1 MLLLSSGNI
10 IEQTMIEQ
18 EHDDAMQRIV
28 LSPKDIQRVYDGDT
42 FFVNLPNQVD
52 VLGRNIGIRIRG
64 IDTPERRSNCRTSDQ
79 RSHEKALATKATVL
93 LRSQLISANTIVLT
107 NLGRDKYF
115 RVLATVHAD
124 GINVTHALMKEGLA
138 VLYDGGAKRTWCK

>member
-1 MLLLSSGNI
+1 MLLLSSGNV
-10 IEQTMIEQ
+10 IEQTRIEQ
-18 EHDDAMQRIV
+18 ERDDDMQRIV

-42 FFVNLPNQVD
+42 FFVNLPTQVD
-52 VLGRNIGIRIRG
+52 VFGRNIGIRIRG
-64 IDTPERRSNCRTSDQ
+64 IDTPERRSRCRTSDQ
-79 RSHEKALATKATVL
+79 RSHEKALATKATVM
-93 LRSQLISANTIVLT
+93 LRSQLLSANTIELT

-138 VLYDGGAKRTWCK
+138 VSYGGGAKRTWCK